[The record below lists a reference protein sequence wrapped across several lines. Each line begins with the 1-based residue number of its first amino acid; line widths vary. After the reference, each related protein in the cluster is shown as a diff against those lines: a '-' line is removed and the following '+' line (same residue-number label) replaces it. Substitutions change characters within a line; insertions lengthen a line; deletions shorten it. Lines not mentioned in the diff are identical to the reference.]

1 MGEYWDTPGT
11 ESGKPAGCRVYR
23 YGLRLARSQG
33 EPVAAVHKTN
43 RRRTN
48 LIPRPRTK
56 RDVVNCRGCGSD
68 RSSHRIERRFGI
80 PWSVAIAPTSA
91 VRRSTGGMHKSR
103 SHE

>member
-1 MGEYWDTPGT
+1 MLLPPWWAVRRGSQRSMGVYCDTPGT

-48 LIPRPRTK
+48 LIPK
-56 RDVVNCRGCGSD
+56 SV
-68 RSSHRIERRFGI
+68 HRRFVHLTTRI
-80 PWSVAIAPTSA
+80 RRYYTLAWATSVPML
-91 VRRSTGGMHKSR
+91 GGLI
-103 SHE
+103 